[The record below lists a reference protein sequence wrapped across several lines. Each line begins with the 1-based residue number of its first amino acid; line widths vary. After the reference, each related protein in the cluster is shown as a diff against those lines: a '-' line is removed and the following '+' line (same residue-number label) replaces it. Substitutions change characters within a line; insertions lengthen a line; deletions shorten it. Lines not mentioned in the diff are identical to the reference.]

1 MSNEVKSDETK
12 LKFFSKLG
20 YGFGHVLNDLAAT
33 IWFSYTLL
41 FLKDVELFGVAAGS
55 LLMLGQFAD
64 AFFTMT
70 IGILT
75 DLFSTKRN
83 WHLTGT
89 ILSILSFPSIFLL
102 QRDVL
107 PYWASIVY
115 FAFMIIFF
123 QCGWATVQVSHLAI
137 IPEMATNEKERSEL
151 NAIRYSMSVIANITV
166 FFVTYLF
173 IHNGDPNV
181 QNDEIGPKD
190 FNKFRVRFLNLNFI
204 KKIINFYL

>member
-12 LKFFSKLG
+12 LKLLSKIG

-55 LLMLGQFAD
+55 LLMLGQLSD

-83 WHLTGT
+83 WHISGSVL
-89 ILSILSFPSIFLL
+89 LILSFPSIFLL
-102 QRDVL
+102 QRDIL
-107 PYWASIVY
+107 PYWASIFY
-115 FAFMIIFF
+115 FAFMIILF
-123 QCGWATVQVSHLAI
+123 QAGWATVQISHLAI
-137 IPEMATNEKERSEL
+137 IPEMATNVKERSEL

-166 FFVTYLF
+166 FIVTYIF
-173 IHNGDPNV
+173 IHNGDPSV

-190 FNKFRVRFLNLNFI
+190 FSKFRVRIL
-204 KKIINFYL
+204 K